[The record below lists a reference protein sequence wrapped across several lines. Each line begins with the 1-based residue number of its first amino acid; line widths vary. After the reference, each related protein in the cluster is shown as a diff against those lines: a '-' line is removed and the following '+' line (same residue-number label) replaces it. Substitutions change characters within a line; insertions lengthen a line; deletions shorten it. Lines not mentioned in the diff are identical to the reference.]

1 MPETDINRRAEQQ
14 RTEPAV
20 DFTPEERA
28 LRRSKATRL
37 CVLSLIFH
45 AGIPIVCLYLHKF
58 IMDRGITSMTEQ
70 GFLIAIYAVIA
81 VSCIVAWVFIIIA
94 RVRYRESRFAK
105 ILMRIYMWI
114 AIGIVIMTVVI
125 LTIVGVLAASCRGMP
140 G

>member
-1 MPETDINRRAEQQ
+1 MNKA
-14 RTEPAV
+14 AV
-20 DFTPEERA
+20 EFTPEEKA
-28 LRRSKATRL
+28 LRRSKVTRL

-45 AGIPIVCLYLHKF
+45 AAIPIVCLYIHKF

-70 GFLIAIYAVIA
+70 GFLIAIYAIVA
-81 VSCIVAWVFIIIA
+81 VSCIIAWVFIIIA

-114 AIGIVIMTVVI
+114 AIGIVIMVVGI
-125 LTIVGVLAASCRGMP
+125 LTIAIGLGFACRGIP

>member
-14 RTEPAV
+14 KTEAAV

-37 CVLSLIFH
+37 CVLSLVFH

-70 GFLIAIYAVIA
+70 GFLIAIYTIVA
-81 VSCIVAWVFIIIA
+81 VSCIIAWVFIIIA

-125 LTIVGVLAASCRGMP
+125 LAIASALAAMCSGVP

>member
-1 MPETDINRRAEQQ
+1 MPETDINQ
-14 RTEPAV
+14 RTDKQKIEAAV
-20 DFTPEERA
+20 DFTPEEKA
-28 LRRSKATRL
+28 LRRKEAIRL

-45 AGIPIVCLYLHKF
+45 AAIPLTGLYIHKF
-58 IMDRGITSMTEQ
+58 IMDRGITSMTERV
-70 GFLIAIYAVIA
+70 FLIIIEATIA
-81 VSCIVAWVFIIIA
+81 VSCIIAWVFIIIA

-125 LTIVGVLAASCRGMP
+125 LAIVSALAAMCGGVP

>member
-1 MPETDINRRAEQQ
+1 MSKA
-14 RTEPAV
+14 AV
-20 DFTPEERA
+20 DFTPEEKA
-28 LRRSKATRL
+28 LRRKEAIRL

-45 AGIPIVCLYLHKF
+45 AAIPLTGLYIHKF
-58 IMDRGITSMTEQ
+58 IMDRGITSMTERV
-70 GFLIAIYAVIA
+70 FLIIIEATIA
-81 VSCIVAWVFIIIA
+81 VSCIIAWVFIIIA

-125 LTIVGVLAASCRGMP
+125 LAIVSALAAMCGGVP